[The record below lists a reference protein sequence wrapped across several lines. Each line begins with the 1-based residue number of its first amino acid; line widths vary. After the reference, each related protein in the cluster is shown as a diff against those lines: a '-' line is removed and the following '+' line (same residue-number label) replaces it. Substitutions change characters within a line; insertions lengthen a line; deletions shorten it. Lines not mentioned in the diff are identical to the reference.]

1 MGPIIAFKGEIIAR
15 DFMVSYPSGEPAW
28 KPGIKIPD
36 GSTIGMRWGG
46 DITPY
51 IGLASWLNSANSP
64 RNVQLVLPF
73 IPCSRQDKTGP
84 VDGDQSEGINFIL
97 SMLLQAEEV
106 TSLVTLDNHSPH
118 PIDHWRGKAVNLPL
132 ASIVAKEMFPDVD
145 IVVAPDYGAV
155 NRAFGVSNAI
165 GFRPVL
171 WATKLRDQASGK
183 ILSLSLE
190 SPALTAT
197 MGADVRNILVVDD
210 IIDGGYTFNLLGGEL
225 HKHFPEAHKQLLCT
239 HGVFSTTAQAR
250 ERGLNLPGCPL
261 SSDES
266 PFDSITTTDSCSNA
280 IRGWNTDS
288 VIHVVERLT
297 LERSLL
303 HA

>member
-28 KPGIKIPD
+28 KPGIEIPD
-36 GSTIGMRWGG
+36 GSTIGMQWGG
-46 DITPY
+46 DIAPY

-64 RNVQLVLPF
+64 RNIQLVLPF

-132 ASIVAKEMFPDVD
+132 SAIVTKEMFPDVD
-145 IVVAPDYGAV
+145 IVISPDHGAL
-155 NRAFGVSNAI
+155 NRALSVAGAI
-165 GFRPVL
+165 GFRPVIC
-171 WATKLRDQASGK
+171 ASKLRDQATGR
-183 ILSLSLE
+183 ILSLRLE
-190 SPALTAT
+190 SAT
-197 MGADVRNILVVDD
+197 YVAQANAECCDVRNILVVDD
-210 IIDGGYTFNLLGGEL
+210 IIDGGYTFKLVANEL
-225 HKHFPEAHKQLLCT
+225 RKIWPNARRELLCT
-239 HGVFSTTAQAR
+239 HGVFNNQA
-250 ERGLNLPGCPL
+250 EIL
-261 SSDES
+261 SDALYSH
-266 PFDSITTTDSCSNA
+266 ITTTDSCKAA
-280 IRGWNTDS
+280 IRGRN
-288 VIHVVERLT
+288 VGRIIPVVERLT
-297 LERSLL
+297 IDRSLL